1 MAPSFGS
8 WWTTEI
14 EIKRVCKG
22 NSPYQE
28 FLLSGQP
35 FAIAEV
41 VLKTLSQIA
50 NWSSE
55 AAELMQKRG
64 NNLKASRRPSRSAG
78 IYRSVLPLSWSIST
92 VDSTNA
98 ENCCV
103 KTSSENLINEK
114 DELTDLISD
123 N

>member
-1 MAPSFGS
+1 MDPTKSSPFGARG
-8 WWTTEI
+8 T
-14 EIKRVCKG
+14 RVLC
-22 NSPYQE
+22 SPY
-28 FLLSGQP
+28 FCYGCHL
-35 FAIAEV
+35 
-41 VLKTLSQIA
+41 T
-50 NWSSE
+50 
-55 AAELMQKRG
+55 M
-64 NNLKASRRPSRSAG
+64 ASRRPSRSAG